1 MKKYEDMSVNEI
13 SRIVNKGGAD
23 LVTLNEQ
30 VMDFLDRLDLSER
43 ARDAISSTEI
53 RIMAEEFGGLM
64 TASEVE
70 KYVEE
75 YYPDE
80 EGAEI

>member
-1 MKKYEDMSVNEI
+1 MKKYEDIGVNEI

-30 VMDFLDRLDLSER
+30 VAGFLDRLDLSER
-43 ARDAISSTEI
+43 ARDAVASTEI

-64 TASEVE
+64 TADEVE
-70 KYVEE
+70 KFVQE
-75 YYPDE
+75 YYPE
-80 EGAEI
+80 EEEE

>member
-23 LVTLNEQ
+23 LLTLNEQ

-43 ARDAISSTEI
+43 ARDAIASTEI

-64 TASEVE
+64 TADEVE
-70 KYVEE
+70 EFVSE
-75 YYPDE
+75 YYPE
-80 EGAEI
+80 EEEEE

>member
-1 MKKYEDMSVNEI
+1 
-13 SRIVNKGGAD
+13 
-23 LVTLNEQ
+23 
-30 VMDFLDRLDLSER
+30 MDFLDRLDLSER
-43 ARDAISSTEI
+43 ARDAIASTEI

-80 EGAEI
+80 E

>member
-30 VMDFLDRLDLSER
+30 VVDFLDRLDLSER
-43 ARDAISSTEI
+43 ARDAIASTEI
-53 RIMAEEFGGLM
+53 RIMAEGFGGLM
-64 TASEVE
+64 TADEVE
-70 KYVEE
+70 KFVQE
-75 YYPDE
+75 YYPE
-80 EGAEI
+80 EEEE

>member
-43 ARDAISSTEI
+43 ARDAIASTEI

-64 TASEVE
+64 TADEVE
-70 KYVEE
+70 EFVSE
-75 YYPDE
+75 YYPE
-80 EGAEI
+80 EEEEE

>member
-30 VMDFLDRLDLSER
+30 VVDFLDRLDLSER
-43 ARDAISSTEI
+43 ARDAIASTEI

-64 TASEVE
+64 TADEVE
-70 KYVEE
+70 KFVQE
-75 YYPDE
+75 YYPE
-80 EGAEI
+80 EEEE

>member
-43 ARDAISSTEI
+43 ARDSIASTEI

-64 TASEVE
+64 TSSEVE

-80 EGAEI
+80 E

>member
-13 SRIVNKGGAD
+13 SLIVNKGGAD

-43 ARDAISSTEI
+43 ARDAIASTEI
-53 RIMAEEFGGLM
+53 CIIAEEFGGLM
-64 TASEVE
+64 TADEVE
-70 KYVEE
+70 KFVQE
-75 YYPDE
+75 YYPE
-80 EGAEI
+80 EEEE

>member
-23 LVTLNEQ
+23 LVTLNEH

-80 EGAEI
+80 E

>member
-30 VMDFLDRLDLSER
+30 VIDFLDRLDLSER
-43 ARDAISSTEI
+43 ARDAIASTEI
-53 RIMAEEFGGLM
+53 HIMAEEFGGLM
-64 TASEVE
+64 TADEVE

-75 YYPDE
+75 YYPE
-80 EGAEI
+80 EEEE

>member
-13 SRIVNKGGAD
+13 SRIVNKGDAD

-43 ARDAISSTEI
+43 ARDAIASTEI

>member
-43 ARDAISSTEI
+43 ARDAIDSTEI

-64 TASEVE
+64 TADEVE
-70 KYVEE
+70 KYVKE
-75 YYPDE
+75 YYPE
-80 EGAEI
+80 EEEE

>member
-43 ARDAISSTEI
+43 ARDAIDSTEI

-64 TASEVE
+64 TADEVE
-70 KYVEE
+70 KFVQE
-75 YYPDE
+75 YYPE
-80 EGAEI
+80 EEEE